1 MELTMDLHLHS
12 KFARGCSKDLDLEHL
27 VLWGEKKGLDV
38 IGTADYTHPAWQTEL
53 KTKLEDDGSGFH
65 RLRPAY
71 AKASAGKGNVR
82 FVFSCELSSI
92 YSRGGRVRRIH
103 YVILLPNLAA
113 VERFTA
119 ALAPRAKLAS
129 DGRPILGLDAEL
141 VARMALEA
149 SERALIIPAHIW
161 TPWFSLFGSMSGF
174 DSIEEAFGDLAPD
187 LAAVETGIS
196 SDPAMN
202 WRLSQLDR
210 YPIVS
215 FSDAHSPQPHRI
227 GREAT
232 IFELAEPTYDALWQA
247 LRAPS
252 KKNHIA
258 STIEFYPEEGRYH
271 YDGHRVC
278 GVSFSPTE
286 TRACGGRCP
295 VCGRPVTI
303 GVLSRI
309 EALADRAENFV
320 APDRPPFRRVVPLT
334 EVITAALGLRQPTAK
349 KVMALYETLIQR
361 AGNELAI
368 LIGGV
373 DVRDAAVPETVIKAI
388 EQVRRG
394 ELKITPG
401 YDGQYGRVELTSVA
415 TVSAQPLFQ

>member
-1 MELTMDLHLHS
+1 MALVADLHLHS

-27 VLWGEKKGLDV
+27 VLWGEKKGLNL
-38 IGTADYTHPAWQTEL
+38 IGTADYTHPVWQAEL
-53 KTKLEDDGSGFH
+53 KAKLEDDGSGFQ
-65 RLRPAY
+65 RLRG
-71 AKASAGKGNVR
+71 SDSSVR
-82 FVFSCELSSI
+82 FVFSSELSSI
-92 YSRGGRVRRIH
+92 YSRGGRVRRMH
-103 YVILLPNLAA
+103 YVILLPDLAA

-119 ALAPRAKLAS
+119 MLAPRAKLAS
-129 DGRPILGLDAEL
+129 DGRPILGLDAEI
-141 VARMALEA
+141 VARMALDA

-174 DSIEEAFGDLAPD
+174 DSVVEAFGEVAPL

-232 IFELAEPTYDALWQA
+232 IFELAEPTYEALWRA

-252 KKNHIA
+252 EQNRIA

-278 GVSFSPTE
+278 GIRFSPTE
-286 TRACGGRCP
+286 TRAHNGRCP
-295 VCGRPVTI
+295 ACGRPVTI

-309 EALADRAENFV
+309 EALADRAEGYV
-320 APDRPPFRRVVPLT
+320 APNRPPFRRLVPLT
-334 EVITAALGLRQPTAK
+334 EVIAAALGVVQPTAK
-349 KVMALYETLIQR
+349 KVMAAYETLIHY
-361 AGNELAI
+361 AGNEFAI
-368 LIGGV
+368 LHGGA
-373 DVRDAAVPETVIKAI
+373 DVTGAAVPTAVLEAI

-401 YDGQYGRVELTSVA
+401 YDGEYGRVELIAPTVA
-415 TVSAQPLFQ
+415 PAQALF